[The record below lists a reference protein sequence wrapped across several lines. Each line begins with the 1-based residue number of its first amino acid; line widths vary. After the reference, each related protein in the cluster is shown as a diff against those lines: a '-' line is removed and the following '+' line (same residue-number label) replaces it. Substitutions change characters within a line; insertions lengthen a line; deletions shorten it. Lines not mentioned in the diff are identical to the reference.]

1 MNRNISFYMKKPN
14 YCCSLPSHS
23 HQSQKNK
30 KQKTLQCPE
39 PHPRT
44 LNFSFFTSQTTS
56 AEANQEFCFSFISV
70 GFSYANTPNFWFF
83 FFSLC
88 VSRLKSKAEIR
99 TSHLAEGR
107 SPKRCQENFSFPIPP
122 SQGHVLLGSDFSFR
136 INEHTWLSPPSSKP
150 FNCCLILMKCG

>member
-70 GFSYANTPNFWFF
+70 GFSYANTPNFWG
-83 FFSLC
+83 FFSLSVC
-88 VSRLKSKAEIR
+88 PDSNPRQRSGHPTWQREDPPKGTRRISPSPFLPPKV
-99 TSHLAEGR
+99 TSCWEVT
-107 SPKRCQENFSFPIPP
+107 FPSESMSTLGFLLHPP
-122 SQGHVLLGSDFSFR
+122 SLL
-136 INEHTWLSPPSSKP
+136 IAA
-150 FNCCLILMKCG
+150 